1 MRHFQ
6 VWVGGSFRLFN
17 LLLFS
22 PSNKQILTKKWKIYD
37 HLCNTLTN
45 SSNHSSA
52 LYGCNTLKWELMV
65 HLVLVYTS
73 FSFTHI
79 IKHLTKRGNHITS
92 RITNYFNPAAASSLP
107 THHLTSDG
115 LPLVKKISTLACLP
129 LPVHCCQGTN
139 NPGSVDYSLI
149 SLMQLTRY
157 FKSEFGSVSG

>member
-1 MRHFQ
+1 MEKYISSPPRYFNNLTESLVSFVQMQYSKVRVDGPFGSCLHF
-6 VWVGGSFRLFN
+6 FLFH
-17 LLLFS
+17 
-22 PSNKQILTKKWKIYD
+22 P
-37 HLCNTLTN
+37 H
-45 SSNHSSA
+45 
-52 LYGCNTLKWELMV
+52 
-65 HLVLVYTS
+65 
-73 FSFTHI
+73 
-79 IKHLTKRGNHITS
+79 KHLTKRGTHITS

-157 FKSEFGSVSG
+157 FKSEFGSVSGQFHFFLFHHINRS